1 MYANT
6 EENINTVGVDADER
20 TCEHG
25 PVRGVKWKR
34 TCTQKDILCEDEHA
48 NVREDEHLE
57 YEDEYEHDPISVRIP
72 PSDDPE
78 NEYAT
83 VRVPVTAPEADA
95 DADAD
100 AADLRLQLELQNS
113 QMFTNPTA
121 STPIPMQT
129 PFSKPVQTLI
139 QIQPQYQAERANRHE
154 PYGRNNTNTEEKGDH
169 GVSGEKTLALAGNQ
183 LTPSSTSIGVTVTAA
198 GEDRETGKSADP
210 LEENSINININ
221 INTSELIKKLGG
233 VFIWTKQDD
242 QRLLQ
247 ILERHPPVNKQRSNW
262 DMVAQ
267 ELNQLC
273 ESESASASASVLA
286 SSSSTK
292 TPKECFQRWTLYL
305 SPPPRNLH
313 KRRFTVEED
322 AIIVH
327 SVQSA
332 HPSKPCWT
340 DICKLL
346 SANHGKSTQTQT
358 HEQPHPQH
366 QPQPQHQPHAPHR
379 IRERW
384 HNLLN
389 PKLQKMPF
397 TNEEDVK
404 LYEGLREHGQKWTV
418 ISKDFFL
425 DTRSDIQLKNRFRTV
440 TFQQFYAKVS
450 ARAMEFEKRDRER
463 LRLGLGACIVG
474 ADVDSDIDMDVDADA
489 VVPVEVD
496 IAMDMNVS
504 KGQGIMTSVLRNG
517 DDDTGM
523 EGHVPMDANRSLT
536 DTNRKLVDDLNR
548 GTSLLNGTDAE
559 VEADTNV
566 RIDADK
572 NSIHVDDV
580 NPGESGNGPVIANH
594 IAKRLKRSL
603 AAQIQGEDVPKPPPG
618 KYFTPI
624 GAAQIL
630 SRIGKSERRTVMRTW
645 IDRNYVPVNLTSLYR
660 TLGRYNSGKT
670 LKPRWYCEG
679 RMKSAG

>member
-1 MYANT
+1 MYSNT

-20 TCEHG
+20 ICEHG

-34 TCTQKDILCEDEHA
+34 TSCTQKDILCEDEHA

-57 YEDEYEHDPISVRIP
+57 YEDEYEHAPIS
-72 PSDDPE
+72 
-78 NEYAT
+78 
-83 VRVPVTAPEADA
+83 
-95 DADAD
+95 
-100 AADLRLQLELQNS
+100 
-113 QMFTNPTA
+113 
-121 STPIPMQT
+121 
-129 PFSKPVQTLI
+129 VQTLI
-139 QIQPQYQAERANRHE
+139 QIKPQYQAERANRHE

-183 LTPSSTSIGVTVTAA
+183 LTPSELEALPSPSTSVVVTVTAA
-198 GEDRETGKSADP
+198 VEDRETGKSVEP

-242 QRLLQ
+242 RRLLQ

-273 ESESASASASVLA
+273 ESESASASVLA

-346 SANHGKSTQTQT
+346 SANHGNSTQTQTQT
-358 HEQPHPQH
+358 HEQPHPQ
-366 QPQPQHQPHAPHR
+366 PQPHAPHR

-404 LYEGLREHGQKWTV
+404 LYEGPREHGQKWTV

-450 ARAMEFEKRDRER
+450 ARALVFEKRDRER
-463 LRLGLGACIVG
+463 LKLGLGACANMDAAAGIVG
-474 ADVDSDIDMDVDADA
+474 AEVDSNIDMDADV

-504 KGQGIMTSVLRNG
+504 KGQGITTSVLRDG

-523 EGHVPMDANRSLT
+523 ERHAPMDADRSLT
-536 DTNRKLVDDLNR
+536 DTNRKLVNDLNR

-566 RIDADK
+566 RIDANK
-572 NSIHVDDV
+572 HSIHVDDI
-580 NPGESGNGPVIANH
+580 NPGESGNGPAIANH